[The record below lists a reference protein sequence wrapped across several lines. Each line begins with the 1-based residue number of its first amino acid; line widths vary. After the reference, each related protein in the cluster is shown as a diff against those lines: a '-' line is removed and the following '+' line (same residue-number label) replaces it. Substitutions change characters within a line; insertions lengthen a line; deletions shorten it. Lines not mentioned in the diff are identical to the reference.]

1 MGLEPV
7 EKWKNNPG
15 IGPGCPYFDFL
26 SPEIAEFSRVS
37 GCRTRGY
44 GDNITNREVSRMPY
58 FIQQIGD
65 IPPEGTLSATF
76 SARFHGKVV
85 LFEKN

>member
-1 MGLEPV
+1 M
-7 EKWKNNPG
+7 
-15 IGPGCPYFDFL
+15 
-26 SPEIAEFSRVS
+26 EIILLNRV
-37 GCRTRGY
+37 
-44 GDNITNREVSRMPY
+44 VSRIPY

-65 IPPEGTLSATF
+65 IPPEGTLAATF